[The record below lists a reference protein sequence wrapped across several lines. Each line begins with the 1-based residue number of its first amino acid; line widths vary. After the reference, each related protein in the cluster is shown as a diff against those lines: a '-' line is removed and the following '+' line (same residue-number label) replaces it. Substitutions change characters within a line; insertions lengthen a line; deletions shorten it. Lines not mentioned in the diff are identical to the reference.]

1 MATATIEA
9 PAKVNLSLEIL
20 GKRADGYHELRSVV
34 MPVSL
39 FESVTVSERRDGAVT
54 CETVGDGVDVSELRA
69 LPAERQLAVRAVRA
83 MQREL
88 GRDPSRCG
96 CDIRVVKRVPIGAG
110 MGGGS
115 ADAAG
120 VLACLKALWAPDL
133 PENRFLAAGA
143 AVGSDVPA
151 LQLGGAVLMEGRG
164 ERVRRILPPGAS
176 APPMWLVAAF
186 PGESVSTKAVYDA
199 CDGRDGGQ
207 GGERRPLLTSS
218 RGSCEN
224 CARSVRNGDVEAC
237 ARALFNGLQD
247 IVFRLHPST
256 ERFCLALREGGA
268 LGSLLSGSGSA
279 VFGLARSR
287 ESAEAIRR
295 GLRERIWCN
304 VLQTLPDGVMAAH
317 GPLVP

>member
-1 MATATIEA
+1 MATVTAEA
-9 PAKVNLSLEIL
+9 PGKINLSLEIL

-120 VLACLKALWAPDL
+120 VLVLNGLRGGLSLSP
-133 PENRFLAAGA
+133 A
-143 AVGSDVPA
+143 AVCP
-151 LQLGGAVLMEGRG
+151 LIFR
-164 ERVRRILPPGAS
+164 LPPGA
-176 APPMWLVAAF
+176 
-186 PGESVSTKAVYDA
+186 ET
-199 CDGRDGGQ
+199 
-207 GGERRPLLTSS
+207 T
-218 RGSCEN
+218 
-224 CARSVRNGDVEAC
+224 
-237 ARALFNGLQD
+237 
-247 IVFRLHPST
+247 
-256 ERFCLALREGGA
+256 LRY
-268 LGSLLSGSGSA
+268 
-279 VFGLARSR
+279 
-287 ESAEAIRR
+287 SAEFR
-295 GLRERIWCN
+295 
-304 VLQTLPDGVMAAH
+304 
-317 GPLVP
+317 

>member
-1 MATATIEA
+1 MATVTAEA
-9 PAKVNLSLEIL
+9 PGKINLSLEIL

-151 LQLGGAVLMEGRG
+151 LQLGGAVRMEGRAADPAAW
-164 ERVRRILPPGAS
+164 RVRAADVARRRLPRR
-176 APPMWLVAAF
+176 MRLD
-186 PGESVSTKAVYDA
+186 ESRLRRLRRS
-199 CDGRDGGQ
+199 G
-207 GGERRPLLTSS
+207 RRPR
-218 RGSCEN
+218 RGTATPLDIFAGFMRELRPF
-224 CARSVRNGDVEAC
+224 RSKR
-237 ARALFNGLQD
+237 R
-247 IVFRLHPST
+247 
-256 ERFCLALREGGA
+256 
-268 LGSLLSGSGSA
+268 
-279 VFGLARSR
+279 
-287 ESAEAIRR
+287 RR
-295 GLRERIWCN
+295 GLRPRAFQRPAGHRFPASS
-304 VLQTLPDGVMAAH
+304 LD
-317 GPLVP
+317 